1 MERQPDGI
9 MGNRIHAVP
18 AVCRNPEEVPGAKLN
33 RAGSPEIQTC
43 LAPSQQ
49 DPFLSGLIVPEV
61 RGACRSTGVNP
72 LQPEGPSGEEFL
84 KGLPSVLRPGG
95 SQQTADL
102 GQVHA
107 AWSELTSA

>member
-9 MGNRIHAVP
+9 PGNSIHAVP
-18 AVCRNPEEVPGAKLN
+18 AVCRNPEEVPGTELN
-33 RAGSPEIQTC
+33 RTGSPEIQTC
-43 LAPSQQ
+43 LAPGQQ

-61 RGACRSTGVNP
+61 RGACLTTGLDV
-72 LQPEGPSGEEFL
+72 LQPKKASGEQLL
-84 KGLPSVLRPGG
+84 KSLHSVLRPGLL
-95 SQQTADL
+95 QQIADL